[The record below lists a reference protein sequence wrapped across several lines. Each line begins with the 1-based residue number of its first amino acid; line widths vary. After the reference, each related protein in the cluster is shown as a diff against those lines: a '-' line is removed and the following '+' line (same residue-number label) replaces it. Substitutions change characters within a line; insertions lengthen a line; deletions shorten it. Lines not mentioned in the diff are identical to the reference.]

1 MASMTDTKP
10 LRAFNEII
18 ALLYELGR
26 GRCNFCLTEPTR
38 RVRRLA
44 SVFSVGVSVLSVI
57 PDLSPKPIP
66 KPHHP
71 SGFPHLS
78 LALSVN
84 GEGTGEVREGLGVRV
99 EKPPLS
105 VSGRGRG
112 RGPQKPKASEGSLPR
127 RLADSVLISSPTPVG
142 EGSYFTT
149 ILRISLLMTWPSQP
163 RTVTTYR

>member
-1 MASMTDTKP
+1 MK
-10 LRAFNEII
+10 
-18 ALLYELGR
+18 
-26 GRCNFCLTEPTR
+26 PTR

-44 SVFSVGVSVLSVI
+44 SVPVGVSVLSVI
-57 PDLSPKPIP
+57 PDLSPKPP
-66 KPHHP
+66 KPPHP
-71 SGFPHLS
+71 SSFPHLS

-84 GEGTGEVREGLGVRV
+84 GEGTGEVREGMGVRV
-99 EKPPLS
+99 EEPPLS
-105 VSGRGRG
+105 APGRGRG

>member
-1 MASMTDTKP
+1 MTDTKP

-99 EKPPLS
+99 EELPSPRRGGAGGGVPKNQKPP
-105 VSGRGRG
+105 RDR
-112 RGPQKPKASEGSLPR
+112 SLGGLP
-127 RLADSVLISSPTPVG
+127 I
-142 EGSYFTT
+142 
-149 ILRISLLMTWPSQP
+149 PS
-163 RTVTTYR
+163 